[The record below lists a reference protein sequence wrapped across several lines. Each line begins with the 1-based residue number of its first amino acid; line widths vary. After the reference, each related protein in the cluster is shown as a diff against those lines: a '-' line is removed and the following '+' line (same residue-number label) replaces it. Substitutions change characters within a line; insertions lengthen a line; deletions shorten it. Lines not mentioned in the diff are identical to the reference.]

1 MGTGTGAPPGAGLW
15 SQSLAEVRAGE
26 SAGTELDWIVR
37 PGGSIRVEN
46 PKSGCAPMR
55 FTELRAVVILSVIVL
70 FPATGSA
77 QAKDEKAAEGDTKPV
92 SFYRQIRPLLQR
104 HCSGCH
110 FPAKTGGKLM
120 LTSYANFKKG
130 GETGLAFKAGK
141 PGESL
146 VIEYISGDDPA
157 MPLGADPLD
166 PQQIALISRWIS
178 EGGKDDTP
186 PAVQDDISAKNP
198 PKYASP
204 PVITALSY
212 TPDSKTLVIS
222 GYREI
227 LLYAADGSAA
237 TGRLVG
243 RSQRIESVAVSPDG
257 KLIAATGG
265 TPALFGEVQFWDAAT
280 GKLVRSITV
289 SYDTLFGASFS
300 ADSKRFAFGAADNGV
315 RVLTVADGKQVM
327 RMDAHADWSFAAT
340 FSLKG
345 THVISVSRDRAMKLS
360 IVESGQFVDNV
371 TSITPGALKGGL
383 MAVERRPGQ
392 EQVLTGGSDG
402 TPMLYK
408 VFRTRKRI
416 IGDDFN
422 HIRSFKP
429 MPGRIFDLQ
438 FSPDGKQFVAGSSTG
453 TSGAA
458 RIYTVGDYDTPNI
471 NNKGGLGEVRKAIA
485 VRSAQSRL
493 VHELPGVSSPVFAVA
508 YRPDGQQIALGGFD
522 GTIRLYDAK
531 TGKLVKAFVP
541 VKVTPVVAAAVR
553 K

>member
-1 MGTGTGAPPGAGLW
+1 MRWTL
-15 SQSLAEVRAGE
+15 
-26 SAGTELDWIVR
+26 
-37 PGGSIRVEN
+37 
-46 PKSGCAPMR
+46 PK
-55 FTELRAVVILSVIVL
+55 TAVVLALLTLLPSSGWAGDDADKA
-70 FPATGSA
+70 PA
-77 QAKDEKAAEGDTKPV
+77 GDSKPV
-92 SFYRQIRPLLQR
+92 SFYRQVRPILQR

-110 FPAKTGGKLM
+110 FAAKKGGKLM
-120 LTSYANFKKG
+120 LTSFADFRKG
-130 GETGLAFKAGK
+130 GENGATFTAGK
-141 PGESL
+141 PDESL
-146 VIEYISGDDPA
+146 VVEYISGDDPA

-166 PQQIALISRWIS
+166 PQQVDLISRWIS
-178 EGGKDDTP
+178 QGGKDDTP
-186 PAVQDDISAKNP
+186 PAVEDNISAENP
-198 PKYASP
+198 PKYAAP
-204 PVITALSY
+204 PVITALTY

-227 LLYAADGSAA
+227 LLYAADGSAP

-265 TPALFGEVQFWDAAT
+265 TPALFGEVQFWDVAT
-280 GKLVRSITV
+280 RKLVRSVTV
-289 SYDTLFGASFS
+289 SYDTLFGASFT
-300 ADSKRFAFGAADNGV
+300 ADGKRFAFGGADNGV
-315 RVLTVADGKQVM
+315 RVLTVGDGKQVM
-327 RMDAHADWSFAAT
+327 RMDAHSDWSFAAT

-402 TPMLYK
+402 TPKLYK

-453 TSGAA
+453 IGGAA

-471 NNKGGLGEVRKAIA
+471 NNKGGLGEVRKQIA
-485 VRSAQSRL
+485 ARSAESRL
-493 VHELPGVSSPVFAVA
+493 VHELPGIDSPVFAVA
-508 YRPDGQQIALGGFD
+508 YRPDGRQIALGGFD
-522 GTIRLYDAK
+522 GKIRLHDTK
-531 TGKLVKAFVP
+531 TGKLVKMFVP
-541 VKVTPVVAAAVR
+541 VKVTPAVAAAA

>member
-1 MGTGTGAPPGAGLW
+1 
-15 SQSLAEVRAGE
+15 
-26 SAGTELDWIVR
+26 
-37 PGGSIRVEN
+37 
-46 PKSGCAPMR
+46 MR
-55 FTELRAVVILSVIVL
+55 SVPWRAVVLVSAVAL
-70 FPATGSA
+70 FPLNGRA
-77 QAKDEKAAEGDTKPV
+77 QDAADKTAEGDAKPV
-92 SFYRQIRPLLQR
+92 SFYRQVRPILQR

-110 FPAKTGGKLM
+110 FPAKKSGKLL
-120 LTSYANFKKG
+120 LTSYADFKKG
-130 GETGLAFKAGK
+130 GENGVTFVSGK
-141 PGESL
+141 PTESL
-146 VIEYISGDDPA
+146 ILDYISGDDPA

-166 PQQIALISRWIS
+166 PRQIDVISRWIKQ
-178 EGGKDDTP
+178 GGQDDTP
-186 PAVQDDISAKNP
+186 PAVKDNISAENP
-198 PKYASP
+198 PEYTLP
-204 PVITALSY
+204 PVITALAY

-227 LLYAADGSAA
+227 LLHAADGSAPV
-237 TGRLVG
+237 GRMVG

-280 GKLVRSITV
+280 RKLVRSITV

-300 ADSKRFAFGAADNGV
+300 ADSKKFAFGGADNGV

-327 RMDAHADWSFAAT
+327 RMDAHSDWSFAAT
-340 FSLKG
+340 FSVKG
-345 THVISVSRDRAMKLS
+345 THVVSVSRDRAMKLS

-383 MAVERRPGQ
+383 MAVQLRPGQ

-402 TPMLYK
+402 IPKLYK
-408 VFRTRKRI
+408 IFRTRKRI

-453 TSGAA
+453 ISGSA

-471 NNKGGLGEVRKAIA
+471 NNKGGLGEVRKQIA
-485 VRSAQSRL
+485 ARSAQPRL
-493 VHELPGVSSPVFAVA
+493 VHELPGIDSPIFAVA

-522 GTIRLYDAK
+522 GKIRLYDAK
-531 TGKLVKAFVP
+531 TGKLVKTFVP
-541 VKVTPVVAAAVR
+541 VKVTPVVAAT

>member
-1 MGTGTGAPPGAGLW
+1 
-15 SQSLAEVRAGE
+15 
-26 SAGTELDWIVR
+26 
-37 PGGSIRVEN
+37 
-46 PKSGCAPMR
+46 MR
-55 FTELRAVVILSVIVL
+55 SVPWRAVVLVSAVAL
-70 FPATGSA
+70 FPLNGRA
-77 QAKDEKAAEGDTKPV
+77 QDAADKTAEGDAKPV
-92 SFYRQIRPLLQR
+92 SFYRQVRPILQR

-110 FPAKTGGKLM
+110 FPAKKSGKLL
-120 LTSYANFKKG
+120 LTSYADFKKG
-130 GETGLAFKAGK
+130 GENGVTFVSGK
-141 PGESL
+141 PTESL
-146 VIEYISGDDPA
+146 VLDYISGDDPA
-157 MPLGADPLD
+157 MPLEADPLD
-166 PQQIALISRWIS
+166 PRQIDVISRWIKQ
-178 EGGKDDTP
+178 GGKDDTP
-186 PAVQDDISAKNP
+186 PAVKDNISAENP
-198 PKYASP
+198 PEYALP
-204 PVITALSY
+204 PVIIALAY

-227 LLYAADGSAA
+227 LLHAADGSAPV
-237 TGRLVG
+237 GRLVG

-280 GKLVRSITV
+280 RKLVRSITV

-300 ADSKRFAFGAADNGV
+300 ADSKKFAFGGADNGV

-327 RMDAHADWSFAAT
+327 RMDAHSDWSFAAT
-340 FSLKG
+340 FSVKG
-345 THVISVSRDRAMKLS
+345 THVVSVSRDRAMKLS

-383 MAVERRPGQ
+383 MAIQLRPGQ

-402 TPMLYK
+402 TPKLYK
-408 VFRTRKRI
+408 IFRTRKRI

-453 TSGAA
+453 ISGSA

-471 NNKGGLGEVRKAIA
+471 NNKGGLGEVRKQIA
-485 VRSAQSRL
+485 ARSAQPRL
-493 VHELPGVSSPVFAVA
+493 VHELPGIDSPIFAVA

-522 GTIRLYDAK
+522 GKISLYDAK
-531 TGKLVKAFVP
+531 TGKLVKTFVP
-541 VKVTPVVAAAVR
+541 VKVTPTVAAT

>member
-1 MGTGTGAPPGAGLW
+1 MRCDPLRTVVVVACLTLCSSNGL
-15 SQSLAEVRAGE
+15 SAEDDKG
-26 SAGTELDWIVR
+26 
-37 PGGSIRVEN
+37 
-46 PKSGCAPMR
+46 
-55 FTELRAVVILSVIVL
+55 
-70 FPATGSA
+70 PAEA
-77 QAKDEKAAEGDTKPV
+77 DVKPI
-92 SFYRQIRPLLQR
+92 SFYRQIRPVLQR

-110 FPAKTGGKLM
+110 FAAKRGGELI
-120 LTSYANFKKG
+120 LTSYAHFKTG
-130 GETGLAFKAGK
+130 GENGATFLAGK

-146 VIEYISGDDPA
+146 VLEYISGDDPA

-166 PQQIALISRWIS
+166 ARQIDLIELWIKQ
-178 EGGKDDTP
+178 GAKDDTP
-186 PAVQDDISAKNP
+186 PAVRDDISAENP
-198 PKYASP
+198 PKYDSP
-204 PVITALSY
+204 PVITALAY

-227 LLYAADGSAA
+227 LLYAADGSAPS
-237 TGRLVG
+237 GRLVG

-280 GKLVRSITV
+280 GKLVRSKTV

-300 ADSKRFAFGAADNGV
+300 GDSKRFAFGAADRGV
-315 RVLTVADGKQVM
+315 RVLNVADGKQLM
-327 RMDAHADWSFAAT
+327 RMDAHSDWSFAAT
-340 FSLKG
+340 FSLAG

-402 TPMLYK
+402 TPRLYK

-422 HIRSFKP
+422 HIRSFQP
-429 MPGRIFDLQ
+429 MPGRIFALQ
-438 FSPDGKQFVAGSSTG
+438 FSSDGKQFVAGSSTG
-453 TSGAA
+453 TGGAA
-458 RIYTVGDYDTPNI
+458 RIYSVGDYDTQNI
-471 NNKGGLGEVRKAIA
+471 NNKGGLAQVRQQIVARTAKP
-485 VRSAQSRL
+485 RL
-493 VHELPGVSSPVFAVA
+493 VHELPEVTSPVFAVA
-508 YRPDGQQIALGGFD
+508 YRPDGKQVALGGFD
-522 GTIRLYDAK
+522 GTIRLFDVA

-541 VKVTPVVAAAVR
+541 VKVTPSVAAAASN
-553 K
+553 